1 MDHAAGCWYK
11 SPQMESC
18 PACGSDAAPLA
29 KFCAECGAALGAP
42 GGRGPPGRTEGE
54 LRQLTVMFC
63 DLVGS
68 TELSTRMDAE
78 EFGELIHNYLEA
90 AAGVVHGYEADVARY
105 LGDGILVH
113 FGWPQAHDDDAER
126 AVRAGLGIVA
136 EIDSMNQGLPAKT
149 QMAVRVGIHTGP
161 VMIGEIR
168 GSQQKEMLSLGETLN
183 LAARLQVVAPP
194 NGVVLSAT
202 TRDLVRGIF
211 VIEDLGPQTLKGI
224 QGQVPTYRAVQ
235 PTGVRSRL
243 DAAQGKLT
251 PMLGRDDELDLLLDC
266 WLRARSGTGAAV
278 LISGEAGVG
287 KSRLVYELRRR
298 LRDAPHSGRECRCSS
313 YTRQSAFRPAVELIE
328 QGLGLQS
335 GDTTEE
341 KLEKLERGLEIA
353 GVETENALEL
363 LAPLLSIPLVEDGAS
378 LGMSGEL
385 RRRRVIARLSG
396 WVIALARPQPMVL
409 LVEDVQWSD
418 PSSLELLEELISGSA
433 SAQLLILVTARPEFV
448 SPWQESPELS
458 TVTLSPL
465 RESEAREM
473 VEALHPGTDVPEGV
487 LSRIVAETDGVPLY
501 IEEIGRMV
509 LESGAHG
516 ERAWSPDTS
525 PEAIEIPTTLQAS
538 LMARLDRLSA
548 AKRVAQ
554 HAAVIGRDF
563 SYELLEEVA
572 DLDVEALR
580 HSLGQLVEDELLFE
594 SGVPPNATYTFKH
607 ALIQDA
613 AYQSLLKRTRATL
626 HGRIADALERHPDVG
641 AAAPEVLAR
650 HFDAAGR
657 NESAIL
663 HYRRAAAQAGESSGY
678 REAIAHLR
686 KAIELLGR
694 LSPDRTRDEAEIEI
708 QIELASAIISSRGY
722 ADPDVRTAYERA
734 HVLCEAL
741 GSGARVGYT
750 LTGLSIFHFN
760 QGEVHRG
767 EQLAWHVLEIAEQE
781 DDDTLR
787 LLAHVQLAVPI
798 CYQGRFAEA
807 LEHCEKALE
816 IYDPDRH
823 REIAFRYGTDHGVA
837 AHGFASLSLCLM
849 GYPDSALDR
858 ARIAVRL
865 ARSLGQPFNVAYAL
879 LAETVTDWMRGDL
892 AAQAATAAELAAIA
906 EEQGFD
912 LFTGIGH
919 LCRAAARA
927 IATRDAEALSEM
939 VEGALIAARTG
950 MRGAVPALLTL
961 MAEAQRAVGENAA
974 AIGTV
979 EGALALATETGQAGW
994 NARLLGLRGSLLVED
1009 ADDPT
1014 EPAFREAEACFR
1026 EALATAATQGGHLEE
1041 LRSATSLARLLLL
1054 RADEK
1059 QASAVLAPVFASFPE
1074 PCSIPAVEDAREL
1087 LDELRA
1093 VRAGSR

>member
-1 MDHAAGCWYK
+1 MGG
-11 SPQMESC
+11 C
-18 PACGSDAAPLA
+18 PACGRDAAPLA
-29 KFCAECGAALGAP
+29 KFCAECGVALDASGDRERP
-42 GGRGPPGRTEGE
+42 GQAEGE

-68 TELSTRMDAE
+68 TELSTQMDAE
-78 EFGELIHNYLEA
+78 EFGELIHRYLNA
-90 AAGVVHGYEADVARY
+90 AAGVARGYEGDVARY

-136 EIDSMNQGLPAKT
+136 EIDSMNRGLPTST
-149 QMAVRVGIHTGP
+149 QLAVRVGIHTGP

-168 GSQQKEMLSLGETLN
+168 GSHQQETLSLGETMN
-183 LAARLQVVAPP
+183 IAARMQVVAPP
-194 NGVVLSAT
+194 NGVALSAT

-211 VIEDLGPQTLKGI
+211 VMQDLGPQTLRGI
-224 QGQVPTYRAVQ
+224 QGQVPAYRAVQ

-243 DAAQGKLT
+243 DAAQGRLT
-251 PMLGRDDELDLLLDC
+251 PMLGRDHELDTLLDA
-266 WLRARSGTGAAV
+266 WVRAKSGAGAAV
-278 LISGEAGVG
+278 LILGEAGVG

-298 LRDAPHSGRECRCSS
+298 LRDEPHSWLECRCSS

-341 KLEKLERGLEIA
+341 KLEKLARGLETA
-353 GVETENALEL
+353 GVETGDAVEL
-363 LAPLLSIPLVEDGAS
+363 LAPLLSISLEEDRTS

-385 RRRRVIARLSG
+385 RRRRAIALLSG
-396 WVIALARPQPMVL
+396 WVIGLARPQPMVL
-409 LVEDVQWSD
+409 LAEDLQWSD
-418 PSSLELLEELISGSA
+418 PSSLELLEELISRSA
-433 SAQLLILVTARPEFV
+433 STQLLILATARQEFE

-458 TVTLSPL
+458 LVPLSPL
-465 RESEAREM
+465 RERDAREM
-473 VEALHPGTDVPEGV
+473 VEALRPGADMPEAV

-509 LESGAHG
+509 LESGERG
-516 ERAWSPDTS
+516 ELGWAPGTS
-525 PEAIEIPTTLQAS
+525 AEEFEIPTTLQAS

-554 HAAVIGRDF
+554 RAAVIGRDF

-572 DLDVEALR
+572 DLDVAALR
-580 HSLGQLVEDELLFE
+580 YGLQRLVEDELLFE
-594 SGVPPNATYTFKH
+594 SGVPPNANYTFKH
-607 ALIQDA
+607 ALIQEA
-613 AYQSLLKRTRATL
+613 AYQSLLRRTRTSL
-626 HGRIADALERHPDVG
+626 HGRIADALERQPAAGV

-650 HFDAAGR
+650 HFESAGR

-663 HYRRAAAQAGESSGY
+663 HYRRASAQAAESSAY

-686 KAIELLGR
+686 KAIELLVR
-694 LSPDRTRDEAEIEI
+694 LPADRTRDEAEIET
-708 QIELASAIISSRGY
+708 QIELASSIIASRGY

-741 GSGARVGYT
+741 GSGASVGYT

-760 QGEVHRG
+760 QGEVQRG
-767 EQLAWHVLEIAEQE
+767 EQLAARVLEIAEQE

-807 LEHCEKALE
+807 LEHCENALE

-823 REIAFRYGTDHGVA
+823 RELAFRYGTDHGVA

-858 ARIAVRL
+858 AQRAVRL
-865 ARSLGQPFNVAYAL
+865 ARSLGQPFNVVYAL
-879 LAETVTDWMRGDL
+879 LAETVTNWMRGDV
-892 AAQAATAAELAAIA
+892 AAQATSAAELAAIA

-919 LCRAAARA
+919 MFRAAARA
-927 IATRDAEALSEM
+927 FATRDAEALPEL
-939 VEGALIAARTG
+939 VEGALTAARTG
-950 MRGAVPALLTL
+950 MRGAIPALMTL

-974 AIGTV
+974 ATGTV
-979 EGALALATETGQAGW
+979 DGGLALATETGQSGW
-994 NARLLGLRGSLLVED
+994 DARLLGLRGSLLLEAVDHPED
-1009 ADDPT
+1009 PVL
-1014 EPAFREAEACFR
+1014 REAEACFR
-1026 EALATAATQGGHLEE
+1026 QALATAMTQGGHLEE

-1054 RADEK
+1054 RADEE
-1059 QASAVLAPVFASFPE
+1059 QARAVLAPAFRHFPE
-1074 PCSIPAVEDAREL
+1074 PSSIPDVERAREL
-1087 LDELRA
+1087 LDELRT
-1093 VRAGSR
+1093 VGAGGR

>member
-1 MDHAAGCWYK
+1 MG
-11 SPQMESC
+11 EC

-29 KFCAECGAALGAP
+29 KFCSECGAALGASGDRERP
-42 GGRGPPGRTEGE
+42 GQAEGE

-68 TELSTRMDAE
+68 TELSTQMDAE
-78 EFGELIHNYLEA
+78 RFGELIHDYLNA
-90 AAGVVHGYEADVARY
+90 AAGVARGYEGDVARY

-136 EIDSMNQGLPAKT
+136 EIDSMNRGLPANT
-149 QMAVRVGIHTGP
+149 QLAVRIGIHTGP
-161 VMIGEIR
+161 VMIGEIG
-168 GSQQKEMLSLGETLN
+168 GSQQQETISLGETLN
-183 LAARLQVVAPP
+183 LAARLQVAAPP

-211 VIEDLGPQTLKGI
+211 VMEDLGPQTLRGI
-224 QGQVPTYRAVQ
+224 QEQVLAYRAVQ

-251 PMLGRDDELDLLLDC
+251 PMLGRDDELEVLLDA
-266 WLRARSGTGAAV
+266 WRRARSGTGGAV

-298 LRDAPHSGRECRCSS
+298 LSDEPHSWLECRCSS
-313 YTRQSAFRPAVELIE
+313 YTSQSAFRPAAELIE

-335 GDTTEE
+335 GDATAE
-341 KLEKLERGLEIA
+341 KLEKLTRGLETA
-353 GVETENALEL
+353 GVETDDALQL
-363 LAPLLSIPLVEDGAS
+363 LAPLLSISLEEDPTS

-385 RRRRVIARLSG
+385 RRRRAIALLTG
-396 WVIALARPQPMVL
+396 WVIGLAQPQPMVL
-409 LVEDVQWSD
+409 LVEDLHWSD
-418 PSSLELLEELISGSA
+418 PSSLELLEELILRSA
-433 SAQLLILVTARPEFV
+433 STQLLILVTARPEFE
-448 SPWQESPELS
+448 SPWQERPEVSL
-458 TVTLSPL
+458 VALSPL
-465 RESEAREM
+465 REREAREM
-473 VEALHPGTDVPEGV
+473 VESLRPGADMPEGV

-509 LESGAHG
+509 LESGERG
-516 ERAWSPDTS
+516 EL
-525 PEAIEIPTTLQAS
+525 EIPTTLQAS

-554 HAAVIGRDF
+554 RAAVIGRDF

-572 DLDVEALR
+572 DLDVTALR
-580 HSLGQLVEDELLFE
+580 HGLRGLVENELLFE
-594 SGVPPNATYTFKH
+594 SGVPPSATYTFKH
-607 ALIQDA
+607 ALIQEA
-613 AYQSLLKRTRATL
+613 AYQSLLRRTRASL
-626 HGRIADALERHPDVG
+626 HGRIADAMERHPAAGV

-650 HFDAAGR
+650 HFEAAGR
-657 NESAIL
+657 NESAIM
-663 HYRRAAAQAGESSGY
+663 HYRRGAAHAAQSSAY
-678 REAIAHLR
+678 REAIAHLG
-686 KAIELLGR
+686 KALELLLR
-694 LSPDRTRDEAEIEI
+694 LPADRTRDEAEIDM
-708 QIELASAIISSRGY
+708 QIELASSIIASRGY

-741 GSGARVGYT
+741 GSGASVGYT

-767 EQLAWHVLEIAEQE
+767 EELAGRVLEIAEQE

-798 CYQGRFAEA
+798 CYEGRFAEA
-807 LEHCEKALE
+807 LEHCENALE
-816 IYDPDRH
+816 IYDPGLH
-823 REIAFRYGTDHGVA
+823 RELAFRYGTDHGVA

-858 ARIAVRL
+858 ARRAVSL

-879 LAETVTDWMRGDL
+879 LAETVTHWMRGDV
-892 AAQAATAAELAAIA
+892 AAQATSAAELAAIA

-919 LCRAAARA
+919 MFRAAARA
-927 IATRDAEALSEM
+927 FATRDAEALPEL
-939 VEGALIAARTG
+939 VEGALTAARTG

-961 MAEAQRAVGENAA
+961 MAEAQRAVGESAA
-974 AIGTV
+974 ATGTV
-979 EGALALATETGQAGW
+979 DGALALATETGQSGW
-994 NARLLGLRGSLLVED
+994 DARLLGLRGSLLLDVVDHPED
-1009 ADDPT
+1009 
-1014 EPAFREAEACFR
+1014 PALGEAEACFR
-1026 EALATAATQGGHLEE
+1026 QALATARTQGGHLEE

-1054 RADEK
+1054 RADED
-1059 QASAVLAPVFASFPE
+1059 QAREVLAGAFRHLPE
-1074 PCSIPAVEDAREL
+1074 PSSSIPDVEHAREL
-1087 LDELRA
+1087 LDDPHS
-1093 VRAGSR
+1093 VRAGG